1 MKKILLISSEFPPG
15 PGGIGFHAYSLSR
28 EFQKN
33 DDFILSIL
41 CNADYILAEKVKI
54 FDKTSGLNIIRFK
67 RFGKFTQIIRVIQF
81 LTVIQRT
88 KPDTIIFSGLFSLWL
103 MNLVFTRKKNKI
115 IAIIHGHEPIFG
127 NFIKQRLTL
136 TSLKKADHFVA
147 VSRFSK
153 LTLENKYQLALKQSI
168 SIIPNGIDP
177 EYLDSWLDSFNESKN
192 IVSLKTGFPKLLTIG
207 HTSPRKG
214 QHNVI
219 NALVEVK
226 RNFPNVIY
234 YIVGRDVNNAG
245 LIETAKTLGVSE
257 NIQFIPPTLEH
268 FELLHFYQS
277 ADIFMLLSENQP
289 NGDVEGFG
297 IVALEANYFGVP
309 VIGSMGCGVED
320 AVSDGYSGFLV
331 DAHNGD
337 EISDSVNNIIQ
348 NYDQFSL
355 NAKEFAKQHKW
366 SNIVKQFESIICA
379 E

>member
-33 DDFILSIL
+33 DHFRLSIL
-41 CNADYILAEKVKI
+41 CNADYILEEKVKI
-54 FDKTSGLNIIRFK
+54 FDKTCGLNIIRFK
-67 RFGKFTQIIRVIQF
+67 RFGKLTQIIRVIQF
-81 LTVIQRT
+81 LPLVQRI
-88 KPDTIIFSGLFSLWL
+88 KPDIIIFSGLFSLWL

-127 NFIKQRLTL
+127 NLIKQRLTL
-136 TSLKKADHFVA
+136 ASLKKADHFIA

-153 LTLENKYQLALKQSI
+153 LTLENKYQLTPKQST

-177 EYLDSWLDSFNESKN
+177 DYLKSWHDSFVLVSKPEP
-192 IVSLKTGFPKLLTIG
+192 LKQGYPKLLTIG

-219 NALVEVK
+219 HALPAIK
-226 RNFPNVIY
+226 RLYPEVIY
-234 YIVGRDVNNAG
+234 YVVGRDVNNAG
-245 LIETAKTLGVSE
+245 LIEIAKTLGVSQ
-257 NIQFIPPTLEH
+257 NIQFIPPMLEH
-268 FELLHFYQS
+268 FELLQFYQN

-348 NYDQFSL
+348 NYNQFSV
-355 NAKEFAKQHKW
+355 NAKEFANQHMW
-366 SNIVKQFESIICA
+366 NNIVKRFESIICA

>member
-1 MKKILLISSEFPPG
+1 VKKILLISSEFPPG

-33 DDFILSIL
+33 DHFRLSIL
-41 CNADYILAEKVKI
+41 CNADYILEEKVKI
-54 FDKTSGLNIIRFK
+54 FDKTCGLNIIRFK
-67 RFGKFTQIIRVIQF
+67 RFGKLTQIIRVIQF
-81 LTVIQRT
+81 LPLVQRI
-88 KPDTIIFSGLFSLWL
+88 KPDIIIFSGLFSLWL

-127 NFIKQRLTL
+127 NLIKQRLTL
-136 TSLKKADHFVA
+136 ASLKKADHFIA

-153 LTLENKYQLALKQSI
+153 LTLENKYQLTPKQST

-177 EYLDSWLDSFNESKN
+177 DYLKSWHDSFVLVSKPEP
-192 IVSLKTGFPKLLTIG
+192 LKQGYPKLLTIG

-219 NALVEVK
+219 HALPAIK
-226 RNFPNVIY
+226 RLYPEVIY
-234 YIVGRDVNNAG
+234 YVVGRDVNNAG
-245 LIETAKTLGVSE
+245 LIEIAKTLGVSQ
-257 NIQFIPPTLEH
+257 NIQFIPPMLEH
-268 FELLHFYQS
+268 FELLQFYQN

-348 NYDQFSL
+348 NYNQFSV
-355 NAKEFAKQHKW
+355 NAKEFANQHMW
-366 SNIVKQFESIICA
+366 NNIVKRFESIICA

>member
-15 PGGIGFHAYSLSR
+15 PGGIGFHAYSLSW

-33 DDFILSIL
+33 DDFRLSIL
-41 CNADYILAEKVKI
+41 CNADYILDEKVKI

-67 RFGKFTQIIRVIQF
+67 RFGKLTQIIRVIKF
-81 LTVIQRT
+81 LSVIQ
-88 KPDTIIFSGLFSLWL
+88 KSNPDIIIFSGLFSLWL
-103 MNLVFTRKKNKI
+103 MNLSFFLQKTKK

-127 NFIKQRLTL
+127 NLIKQRLTL

-153 LTLENKYQLALKQSI
+153 LTLESKYQLTLKQSI

-177 EYLDSWLDSFNESKN
+177 VYLKSWHDSFVLASK
-192 IVSLKTGFPKLLTIG
+192 SEPLKQGYPKLLTIG

-219 NALVEVK
+219 QALPAIK
-226 RNFPNVIY
+226 RLYPEVIY
-234 YIVGRDVNNAG
+234 YVVGRDVNNAC
-245 LIETAKTLGVSE
+245 LIEIAKSLGVSE
-257 NIQFIPPTLEH
+257 NIQFIPPRLEH
-268 FELLHFYQS
+268 FELLQFYQS

-309 VIGSMGCGVED
+309 VIGSKGCGVED
-320 AVSDGYSGFLV
+320 AVSDGYSGFLI
-331 DAHNGD
+331 DAHNVD
-337 EISDSVNNIIQ
+337 EIADSVNSIIQ
-348 NYDQFSL
+348 NYNHFSL

>member
-1 MKKILLISSEFPPG
+1 VKKILLISSEFPPG

-33 DDFILSIL
+33 DDFRLSIL
-41 CNADYILAEKVKI
+41 CNADYILAEKVKT
-54 FDKTSGLNIIRFK
+54 FDKNSGLNIIRFK

-81 LTVIQRT
+81 LSVIQRI
-88 KPDTIIFSGLFSLWL
+88 KPDIIIFSGLFSLWL

-127 NFIKQRLTL
+127 NLIKQRLTVA
-136 TSLKKADHFVA
+136 SLKKADHFIA

-153 LTLENKYQLALKQSI
+153 LTLENKYQLTPKQST

-177 EYLDSWLDSFNESKN
+177 DYLESWQSSIGLSSKPYN
-192 IVSLKTGFPKLLTIG
+192 LKAGYPKLLTIG

-219 NALVEVK
+219 LALPAIMRLYPQVM
-226 RNFPNVIY
+226 Y
-234 YIVGRDVNNAG
+234 YIVGRDVNNSG

-257 NIQFIPPTLEH
+257 NIQFVPPTLEH
-268 FELLHFYQS
+268 FELFQFYQS

-297 IVALEANYFGVP
+297 IVALESNYFGVP
-309 VIGSMGCGVED
+309 VIGAQGCGVED

-331 DAHNGD
+331 NAHDGV

-348 NYDQFSL
+348 NYNQFSL
-355 NAKEFAKQHKW
+355 NAKEFANQHKW
-366 SNIVKQFESIICA
+366 SNIVKQFETIICA

>member
-1 MKKILLISSEFPPG
+1 VKKILLISSEFPPG

-33 DDFILSIL
+33 DDFRLRIL
-41 CNADYILAEKVKI
+41 CNADYIFDEKVKF
-54 FDKTSGLNIIRFK
+54 FDKTCGLNIIRFK
-67 RFGKFTQIIRVIQF
+67 RFGKLTQIIRVIQF
-81 LTVIQRT
+81 LSVIQRI
-88 KPDTIIFSGLFSLWL
+88 KPDIIIFSGLFSLWL
-103 MNLVFTRKKNKI
+103 MNLSFFLQKTKK

-127 NFIKQRLTL
+127 NIFKQRLTL
-136 TSLKKADHFVA
+136 TSLKKADNFVA

-153 LTLENKYQLALKQSI
+153 LTLENKYQLIPKQSI

-177 EYLDSWLDSFNESKN
+177 DYLESWHDSFVLASNSEP
-192 IVSLKTGFPKLLTIG
+192 LKQGYPRLLTIG

-219 NALVEVK
+219 HALPAIK
-226 RNFPNVIY
+226 RLYPQVMY
-234 YIVGRDVNNAG
+234 CVVGRDVNNAG

-257 NIQFIPPTLEH
+257 NIQFILPTLEH
-268 FELLHFYQS
+268 FELLQFYQS

-297 IVALEANYFGVP
+297 IVALEANFFGVP

-337 EISDSVNNIIQ
+337 EIADSVNNIIQ
-348 NYDQFSL
+348 NHNQFSL

-366 SNIVKQFESIICA
+366 SNIVKQFDSIICA

>member
-1 MKKILLISSEFPPG
+1 MMNFFLIGRNS
-15 PGGIGFHAYSLSR
+15 
-28 EFQKN
+28 
-33 DDFILSIL
+33 
-41 CNADYILAEKVKI
+41 
-54 FDKTSGLNIIRFK
+54 
-67 RFGKFTQIIRVIQF
+67 
-81 LTVIQRT
+81 
-88 KPDTIIFSGLFSLWL
+88 
-103 MNLVFTRKKNKI
+103 KI

-127 NFIKQRLTL
+127 NYIKQWLTL
-136 TSLKKADHFVA
+136 KSLKKANHFIA

-153 LTLENKYQLALKQSI
+153 SVLESKYQLNGEQLI
-168 SIIPNGIDP
+168 SIISNGIDP
-177 EYLDSWLDSFNESKN
+177 EYLESWYNSFNQNKN
-192 IVSLKTGFPKLLTIG
+192 TVSLKTGFPKLLTIG

-219 NALVEVK
+219 NALVEIK
-226 RNFPNVIY
+226 RNFPEVIY
-234 YIVGRDVNNAG
+234 YIVGRDVNNEKLTEKARD
-245 LIETAKTLGVSE
+245 LGVLE
-257 NIQFIPPTLEH
+257 NIQFIPPAVDH
-268 FELLHFYQS
+268 FELLHYYQN

-309 VIGSMGCGVED
+309 VIGALGCGVED

-337 EISDSVNNIIQ
+337 EIADSVNNIIQ
-348 NYDQFSL
+348 NYNQFSL

>member
-1 MKKILLISSEFPPG
+1 MKKILLISTEFPPG
-15 PGGIGFHAYSLSR
+15 PGGIGYHAYSLSK
-28 EFQKN
+28 ELQKN
-33 DDFILSIL
+33 IHFELTIL
-41 CNADYILAEKVKI
+41 CNADYISHEKVNN
-54 FDKTSGLNIIRFK
+54 FDDICGLNIFRFK
-67 RFGKFTQIIRVIQF
+67 RFGKLTQVIRVFQF
-81 LTVIQRT
+81 LSLILRL

-103 MNLVFTRKKNKI
+103 MNLFLSGRNVKI

-127 NFIKQRLTL
+127 NSFKQGITL

-147 VSRFSK
+147 VSSFSK
-153 LTLENKYQLALKQSI
+153 LTLENKYQLTPKQSI

-177 EYLDSWLDSFNESKN
+177 VYLKSWHDSFVLASK
-192 IVSLKTGFPKLLTIG
+192 SEPLKQGYPKLLTIG

-219 NALVEVK
+219 HALPAIK
-226 RNFPNVIY
+226 RLYPEVIY
-234 YIVGRDVNNAG
+234 YVVGRDVNNAG
-245 LIETAKTLGVSE
+245 LIEIAKTLGVSE
-257 NIQFIPPTLEH
+257 NIQFIPPMLEH
-268 FELLHFYQS
+268 FELLQFYQN

-348 NYDQFSL
+348 KYNQFSL
-355 NAKEFAKQHKW
+355 NAKEFANQHKW
-366 SNIVKQFESIICA
+366 NNIVKRFESIICA